1 MIIGSLFLYLVYK
14 TENNLLEVAQLINSL
29 YLCCMSRK
37 IIAYENYYK
46 NFFDTLDKGTQE
58 KVLYGLLLLKTQ
70 DRLPAKYVKFLK
82 DGLYEL
88 RIEWQS
94 NIYRI
99 FFCYDEGSIV
109 ILFNGFQKKTQKT
122 PDREIDK
129 ALKLKKEY
137 YERKRTKDV

>member
-1 MIIGSLFLYLVYK
+1 
-14 TENNLLEVAQLINSL
+14 
-29 YLCCMSRK
+29 MSRK

-46 NFFDTLDKGTQE
+46 DFFDTLDKGTQE

-82 DGLYEL
+82 EGLYEL
-88 RIEWQS
+88 RIEWQG

-99 FFCYDEGSIV
+99 FFCYDEGHIV

-122 PDREIDK
+122 KSRNSEATTNFIASNSKPTIWQNSPMKGQRSAMATLLTQK
-129 ALKLKKEY
+129 P
-137 YERKRTKDV
+137 RSV

>member
-1 MIIGSLFLYLVYK
+1 MSEKELKMFDM
-14 TENNLLEVAQLINSL
+14 NAQLNAAFSKEG
-29 YLCCMSRK
+29 SSKRK
-37 IIAYENYYK
+37 K
-46 NFFDTLDKGTQE
+46 
-58 KVLYGLLLLKTQ
+58 
-70 DRLPAKYVKFLK
+70 
-82 DGLYEL
+82 
-88 RIEWQS
+88 IEWQG

-99 FFCYDEGSIV
+99 FFCYDEGHIV